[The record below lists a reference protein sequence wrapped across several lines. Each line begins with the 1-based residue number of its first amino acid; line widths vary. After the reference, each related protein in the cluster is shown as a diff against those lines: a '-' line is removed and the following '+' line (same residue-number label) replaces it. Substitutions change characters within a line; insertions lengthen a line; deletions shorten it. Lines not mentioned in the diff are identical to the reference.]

1 MVANPIHD
9 KWTVEEYLAFE
20 EESEIRH
27 EFVDGQIVAM
37 AGAKKPHAQVNGA
50 IYYLLYG
57 QTLDRDCLVFQGDMR
72 TQVSEN
78 IYYYPDIAVV
88 CGQDH
93 YTDETE
99 NSLTNPTVIIEVLS
113 PSTEHK
119 DRGQKFADYRTIPT
133 LQEYWLFSQDR
144 VQVEYYVRKSE
155 KTWEFGEIT
164 DPDAVLELK
173 SIGCTLAL
181 RDVYRRIDLNQE
193 DDSQ

>member
-27 EFVDGQIVAM
+27 EFVDGQIYAM
-37 AGAKKPHAQVNGA
+37 AGA
-50 IYYLLYG
+50 
-57 QTLDRDCLVFQGDMR
+57 
-72 TQVSEN
+72 SEN
-78 IYYYPDIAVV
+78 HNELTNTISAFILQQKLDGSCRVYQSDMMVQAANEKLYYPDVLVV
-88 CGQDH
+88 CGERQ
-93 YTDETE
+93 YRDEKRRT
-99 NSLTNPTVIIEVLS
+99 LLNPTIIIEVLS
-113 PSTEHK
+113 PSTESK
-119 DRGQKFADYRTIPT
+119 DRGQKFADYRTIPS

-164 DPDAVLELK
+164 DPDVVLELS

-181 RDVYRRIDLNQE
+181 RDIYRRVE
-193 DDSQ
+193 FGVDD